1 MQMELHSNARIPDG
15 LLATMTL
22 LSEKTRLGVPSRES
36 TLHQGIDERN
46 CTAVLGLRFG
56 WSEIV
61 SGTVVAPNNAPTVSH
76 CLGAA
81 ASAKGVSIGLDILG
95 AIPVFGN
102 GVSAGAGIVRAGIA
116 VNHAITSPVFAVGS
130 GVYGAYG
137 GVTAGPGEATDSLV
151 GSASAGAG
159 IGLALADVSLA
170 GTKAIPIV
178 GNFVSVATL
187 GWDGYQAY
195 KAYQSCL
202 AGH

>member
-1 MQMELHSNARIPDG
+1 M
-15 LLATMTL
+15 
-22 LSEKTRLGVPSRES
+22 
-36 TLHQGIDERN
+36 
-46 CTAVLGLRFG
+46 
-56 WSEIV
+56 
-61 SGTVVAPNNAPTVSH
+61 APNNGPTVSH

-130 GVYGAYG
+130 GMYGAYG

-195 KAYQSCL
+195 KAYQSCFGIKH
-202 AGH
+202 ARSH

>member
-1 MQMELHSNARIPDG
+1 MDTSSD
-15 LLATMTL
+15 
-22 LSEKTRLGVPSRES
+22 V
-36 TLHQGIDERN
+36 D
-46 CTAVLGLRFG
+46 
-56 WSEIV
+56 
-61 SGTVVAPNNAPTVSH
+61 VVAPNNAPTVSH

-81 ASAKGVSIGLDILG
+81 ASAKGVPIGLDILG
-95 AIPVFGN
+95 AIPAVGN
-102 GVSAGAGIVRAGIA
+102 AVSGAAGIVRAGIA

-137 GVTAGPGEATDSLV
+137 GITGGPEEATDSLV

-195 KAYQSCL
+195 KAYQSCM